1 LKYLSLSLASLVS
14 LLVILQVGCATT
26 SSYYDTSMEYGSD
39 AVMMGDADEIDSS
52 GLTLASPAPQ
62 AEHDIIPKQARV
74 DVTQTRQMVYDGVI
88 ALLVDS
94 ISEKMDRTREI
105 VEAADGYMQSIQNGV
120 IVFKIPAAAFEDA
133 LRNIEA
139 LGEVSYK
146 NIVGED
152 ITDKMRDLGIRLKN
166 AEQIRD
172 RLAALLERAEKVE
185 DALKIEREL
194 GRVTESIELLKGTL
208 RVLENRIAFS
218 TLTVKF
224 NSPLPQ
230 QTVKQKI
237 PFPWVLKL
245 GGDMVAGGGPNFYYN
260 RRSSRHLKF
269 DLPVSFAKYE
279 ESRNLTRATSA
290 DGVLI
295 KVERHANVDGGDLT
309 FWKKYI
315 RQALAARRAIRIPD
329 ERLLETRRGED
340 TVILLGRKDI
350 GGEPYGY
357 IIAIMQTDKYVLTY
371 EAWGPAEV
379 LKLCESTIEKSILT
393 VRL

>member
-1 LKYLSLSLASLVS
+1 LKTLSLSFSS
-14 LLVILQVGCATT
+14 LLLLSLILQAGCATT
-26 SSYYDTSMEYGSD
+26 SYDYARPMGCSEDALMMASADGAESLGLSM
-39 AVMMGDADEIDSS
+39 A
-52 GLTLASPAPQ
+52 TPAPPVRNEI
-62 AEHDIIPKQARV
+62 APK
-74 DVTQTRQMVYDGVI
+74 DSNSGVTRNRQIVYDGVI

-94 ISEKMDRTREI
+94 ISEKMARTREI
-105 VEAADGYMQSIQNGV
+105 VEAVDGYMQTIQNGV
-120 IVFKIPAAAFEDA
+120 IVFKIPAAVFEET
-133 LRNIEA
+133 LRRIEA

-146 NIVGED
+146 NVVGED

-172 RLAALLERAEKVE
+172 RLAALLERADKVE

-245 GGDMVAGGGPNFYYN
+245 GGDMVAGGGSSFYYD

-279 ESRNLTRATSA
+279 ESRSLTRATSA

-295 KVERHANVDGGDLT
+295 KVERHVNVDGGDLA
-309 FWKKYI
+309 FWTTYI
-315 RQALAARRAIRIPD
+315 RQALATRRAIRVDD
-329 ERLLETRRGED
+329 ETAITISRGQSGC
-340 TVILLGRKDI
+340 ILSGSKEI
-350 GGEPYGY
+350 GGTPYGY
-357 IIAIMQTDKYVLTY
+357 KVAITQTDKYVLTY
-371 EAWGPAEV
+371 EAWGPVEE
-379 LKLCESTIEKSILT
+379 LKGSEAAIKKSISTL
-393 VRL
+393 RL

>member
-1 LKYLSLSLASLVS
+1 MKHLSLSLASLLS
-14 LLVILQVGCATT
+14 LSVILQVGCATT
-26 SSYYDTSMEYGSD
+26 SSYYDASMEYGSD
-39 AVMMGDADEIDSS
+39 SMMIDAVGGGDSS
-52 GLTLASPAPQ
+52 GFALATPAPQ
-62 AEHDIIPKQARV
+62 AEHDCVATHANV
-74 DVTQTRQMVYDGVI
+74 GVTQTRQMVYDGVV

-105 VEAADGYMQSIQNGV
+105 VEAVDGYMQTIQNGV
-120 IVFKIPAAAFEDA
+120 IVFKIPAAAFEGA
-133 LRNIEA
+133 LRSIEA

-172 RLAALLERAEKVE
+172 RLAALLERAENVE

-245 GGDMVAGGGPNFYYN
+245 GGDMVTRGGSNVYYD

-295 KVERHANVDGGDLT
+295 KIERHVNVDGGDLA
-309 FWKKYI
+309 FWTTYI
-315 RQALAARRAIRIPD
+315 RQALAARRAIRVD
-329 ERLLETRRGED
+329 GEVSSATRQGKVV
-340 TVILLGRKDI
+340 VILSGGKDI
-350 GGEPYGY
+350 GGTPYGY
-357 IIAIMQTDKYVLTY
+357 MIAITQTDKYILTY
-371 EAWGPAEV
+371 EAWGPVEV
-379 LKLCESTIEKSILT
+379 IKTSEAAIKKSISTI
-393 VRL
+393 RL